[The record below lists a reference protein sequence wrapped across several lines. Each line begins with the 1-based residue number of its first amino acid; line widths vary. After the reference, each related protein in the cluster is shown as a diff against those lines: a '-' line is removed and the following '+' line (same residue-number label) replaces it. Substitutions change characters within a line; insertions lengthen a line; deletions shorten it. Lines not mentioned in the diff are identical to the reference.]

1 MKKINLKKLSIVVS
15 AFNEGPNIKN
25 VLVILQKLPYEVIV
39 VDDGST
45 DATYEIAS
53 KLKVKSRKL
62 KVLRHKI
69 NLGKGAAMKTGVK
82 YAFSEGVDAVI
93 FMDADGQHKASDL
106 QKFVKALEGG
116 YEIVFGSRN
125 MTYGVP
131 LVRFLGN
138 KLGSIFVNLLFGIYV
153 SDIGC
158 GFRGITKDAYK
169 KIKWDSSGYAV
180 ETEMVVRTAKEKLK
194 YCEVPVETL
203 YFDKYKG
210 MTIIDAFS
218 IFLDVI
224 RLKITL

>member
-1 MKKINLKKLSIVVS
+1 MKNINPEKISIVVS
-15 AFNEGPNIKN
+15 AFNEEKNLNN
-25 VLVILQKLPYEVIV
+25 VLVKLQKLPYTVIV
-39 VDDGST
+39 VDDGSS
-45 DATYEIAS
+45 DKTYLVAS
-53 KLKVKSRKL
+53 KLKVKSEKL
-62 KVLRHKI
+62 IVIRHKI
-69 NLGKGAAMKTGVK
+69 NLGKGAAMKTGAEF
-82 YAFSEGVDAVI
+82 AFINGVEAVV
-93 FMDADGQHKASDL
+93 FMDADGQHNESNL
-106 QKFVKALEGG
+106 PKFVKALERG

-138 KLGSIFVNLLFGIYV
+138 KFGSILVNLLFGIYV

-158 GFRGITKDAYK
+158 GFRSITKDAFK

-180 ETEMVVRTAKEKLK
+180 ETEMVVRTAKTKLK

-210 MTIIDAFS
+210 MTVIDALG
-218 IFLDVI
+218 IFLEVI